1 MSSLGVGGP
10 GEGEA
15 PPPAPP
21 VPDGPAPAAGLFERV
36 QRWLLEPEYPLT
48 AIEVRPRS
56 IGAVRVVRER
66 GRLALGA
73 ASSLSLPEGTLAVSM
88 AQPNVLS
95 PEAFRETVRAVLE
108 RAGIPLKGPINLVLP
123 DPMARVSLVP
133 SSELGSKDTSEVEDM
148 LRFRLRKAVP
158 FDIKD
163 ARLAYQMPRASA
175 PDAQAVAVVA
185 ARPILDGY
193 EDAIVSLGLQPGLVE
208 LAGLAILT
216 AVETGHAVGDR
227 LIVNW
232 DDGYVSLMLS
242 RAGDLVLMRT
252 LTGEG
257 ISTDEDII
265 REVANTVLFYR
276 EKLGGAG
283 LASVVV
289 RSGVL
294 SPSQAIDLLSEPLGM
309 TPEIFNP
316 WPESGAPD
324 TSAAGQA
331 VAGAAA
337 CIVGKVA

>member
-1 MSSLGVGGP
+1 MEKL
-10 GEGEA
+10 
-15 PPPAPP
+15 
-21 VPDGPAPAAGLFERV
+21 
-36 QRWLLEPEYPLT
+36 QHWLLDPQYPLA

-73 ASSLSLPEGTLAVSM
+73 ASSLSLPDGALAVSM

-95 PEAFRETVRAVLE
+95 PAAFKETVRAVLE
-108 RAGIPLKGPINLVLP
+108 RAGIPLQGPIGLVLP
-123 DPMARVSLVP
+123 DPVARVSLVP
-133 SSELGSKDTSEVEDM
+133 ASELASKDTAEVEDM

-163 ARLAYQMPRASA
+163 ARVVFQMPRAASEA
-175 PDAQAVAVVA
+175 LVVAVVM

-193 EDAIVSLGLQPGLVE
+193 EQALAELGLQPGLVE
-208 LAGLAILT
+208 LAGLSILT
-216 AVETGHAVGDR
+216 AVEAGRPAGDR

-232 DDGYVSLMLS
+232 DDGYVSLLLT
-242 RAGDLVLMRT
+242 RASDLVLMRT
-252 LTGEG
+252 LTGEAA
-257 ISTDEDII
+257 STDEDII
-265 REVANTVLFYR
+265 REVANTVLYYR

-294 SPSQAIDLLSEPLGM
+294 TPAQAVEMLKEPLGL
-309 TPEIFNP
+309 TPETLDP
-316 WPESGAPD
+316 WAEAGSPD
-324 TSAAGQA
+324 TSVAAQA

-337 CIVGKVA
+337 CVVGKVA